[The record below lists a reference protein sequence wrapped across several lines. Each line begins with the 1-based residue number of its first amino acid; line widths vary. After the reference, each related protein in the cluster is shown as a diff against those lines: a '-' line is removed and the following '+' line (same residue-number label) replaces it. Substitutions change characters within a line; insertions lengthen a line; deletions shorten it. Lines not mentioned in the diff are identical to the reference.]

1 MSHKKQALAGS
12 LARFVQEYGRKAQK
26 GTEPNDRRYDRKT
39 EDRLKRLAP
48 QQLSDL
54 LDGDFE
60 SDSEVT
66 VDCVGVQSEAA
77 FWETYLSAV
86 KPQGAELFGRNL
98 DAFWDA
104 VEGGGP
110 GSPNQSRLVFEN
122 TVVLTRFG
130 DGRFLAALEGIAK
143 DCTRME
149 IVLA

>member
-1 MSHKKQALAGS
+1 MLRKKQTLAGN
-12 LARFVQEYGRKAQK
+12 LVRFVQEYGRKAQK
-26 GTEPNDRRYDRKT
+26 GTEPNDRRYDRKI
-39 EDRLKRLAP
+39 EDRMKRLAP

-60 SDSEVT
+60 FDSDVT
-66 VDCVGVQSEAA
+66 VDCVGVQSEAD

-104 VEGGGP
+104 VEGDGP
-110 GSPNQSRLVFEN
+110 GSPKQSRLVFEN
-122 TVVLTRFG
+122 TVVLTRLS
-130 DGRFLAALEGIAK
+130 DGNFLAALEEIAK
-143 DCTRME
+143 DCTRVE